1 MIDAT
6 STPEVSYVMPV
17 LNEAGYIREA
27 VAGIL
32 GQQYSGEKEIIL
44 ALGPSTDD
52 TTAIVE
58 SMASQDARV
67 RFVHNPQ
74 SRTPIGLNLAI
85 RASRNPVVIR
95 VDAHSILDP
104 DYTRLG
110 VSTLLRSGAADVGGL
125 MNARGRN
132 ALQRAVAAAYNSRY
146 GMGGAPYHSGAS
158 EGPAESA
165 YLGIFRRTIFD
176 EIGYYDE
183 SLWRGQD
190 WELCLR
196 IRKAGHVVWF
206 DPQLSTV
213 YYPREDFRSLAA
225 QSYASGVWRGELA
238 RRYSEG
244 KSFRHLVPPA
254 ALLASA
260 LGCISWLVPLAG
272 HSFASRA
279 VHGLFRLAPVAYAAL
294 IGYTSLTTADLTR
307 KEQGLLTGVLP
318 TIHFPWAAG
327 FIRGRLR
334 GSGETMDAGRVV
346 RQGTGSSRSA
356 AKVGQ

>member
-1 MIDAT
+1 MT
-6 STPEVSYVMPV
+6 GTTPTPGVTYVMPV

-27 VAGIL
+27 IAGIL

-58 SMASQDARV
+58 ELAAQDARV
-67 RFVHNPQ
+67 RFVHNEL

-85 RASRNPVVIR
+85 RASRHPVIIR

-104 DYTRLG
+104 DYTRIG
-110 VSTLLRSGAADVGGL
+110 VGTLLRTGAADVGGL

-146 GMGGAPYHSGAS
+146 GMGGAPYHSGAAD
-158 EGPAESA
+158 GQAESA

-196 IRKAGHVVWF
+196 IRKAGQLVWF
-206 DPQLSTV
+206 DPQLSTT
-213 YYPREDFRSLAA
+213 YYPREHFRALAA

-238 RRYSEG
+238 RRYPEG
-244 KSFRHLVPPA
+244 KSLRHMIPPT

-260 LGCISWLVPLAG
+260 IGCVSWIVPLVGGPFPLPAA
-272 HSFASRA
+272 HR
-279 VHGLFRLAPVAYAAL
+279 LLRLAPVVYTAFL
-294 IGYTSLTTADLTR
+294 GYTSVTTADLSP
-307 KEQGLLTGVLP
+307 KERGLLAGVLP
-318 TIHFPWAAG
+318 TIHFPWATG

-334 GSGETMDAGRVV
+334 GSGETTDSGRQSSHHRSGSARSTVV
-346 RQGTGSSRSA
+346 S
-356 AKVGQ
+356 

>member
-1 MIDAT
+1 MIDDA
-6 STPEVSYVMPV
+6 PAPGVSYVMPV
-17 LNEAGYIREA
+17 LNEAAYIREA
-27 VAGIL
+27 VASML
-32 GQQYSGEKEIIL
+32 AQDYAGEKEIIL

-58 SMASQDARV
+58 DMSIRDARV
-67 RFVHNPQ
+67 RFVHNPRA
-74 SRTPIGLNLAI
+74 RTPIGLNLAI
-85 RASRNPVVIR
+85 RASRHPVIVR
-95 VDAHSILDP
+95 VDAHSMLDA
-104 DYTRLG
+104 DYTQLG
-110 VSTLLRSGAADVGGL
+110 VATLLRTGAADVGGL

-132 ALQRAVAAAYNSRY
+132 DLQRAVAAAYNSRY

-158 EGPAESA
+158 EGQAESA

-260 LGCISWLVPLAG
+260 LGCVSWLVPLGG
-272 HSFASRA
+272 HSFPSRA

-294 IGYTSLTTADLTR
+294 IGYTSLTAADLSR
-307 KEQGLLTGVLP
+307 RERGFMTGVLP

-334 GSGETMDAGRVV
+334 GSGETMDAGRV
-346 RQGTGSSRSA
+346 TGHGVASGRRASA
-356 AKVGQ
+356 GNR